1 MRQFGAAVIRE
12 TRQTVAMPERETRS
26 VIRGLLFLAAVIAL
40 LWILATGRP
49 PRPSLMWTLVYD
61 LGHIPLFGV
70 MAVCLFEASRAL
82 LGSGRVRGGT
92 HYLVAFVLVAA
103 ISLLSEL
110 AQLGVVGREAQA
122 RDAVHNMIGAGAFLA
137 LRAVW
142 DRSRWGQGD
151 ALHRQLLLVAAGLV
165 LLLAFWPLVLLSWHY
180 GMRQAAFPTLADFD
194 SAWQQPFLYAP
205 RVERE
210 VVPAPAGWTGHAGR
224 PVTRVTFGPRPW
236 PGIIIR
242 EPYPDWRGYDK
253 LRFQVYS
260 ELTETRPIVLWIEDV
275 THNDR
280 RSDRYERTFTVQPG
294 LNDFSVKLDRVRNA
308 PAGREMALD
317 QISFMML
324 FTRRPTETYVL
335 YVGDIWLE

>member
-1 MRQFGAAVIRE
+1 MTRE
-12 TRQTVAMPERETRS
+12 TRQTVAVSDREPRS
-26 VIRGLLFLAAVIAL
+26 LARGLLFLAAVVAL

-49 PRPSLMWTLVYD
+49 PRPTLMWILAYD

-151 ALHRQLLLVAAGLV
+151 TLHRQLLLVAAALV
-165 LLLAFWPLVLLSWHY
+165 LLLAFWPMVLLSWHY
-180 GMRQAAFPTLADFD
+180 GMRQAAFPMLADFD

-210 VVPAPAGWTGHAGR
+210 IVPAPEGWTGHAGQ

-242 EPYPDWRGYDK
+242 EPYPDWRGYEK
-253 LRFQVYS
+253 VRFDVYS
-260 ELTETRPIVLWIEDV
+260 ELTETRLIVLWIEDDA
-275 THNDR
+275 HNDR
-280 RSDRYERTFTVQPG
+280 RSDRYERSFTVEPG
-294 LNDFSVKLDRVRNA
+294 LNEFSVTLDRVRNA
-308 PAGREMALD
+308 PAGRDMAMD

-324 FTRRPTETYVL
+324 FTRRPAETFAL